1 MAQVRINDPPFELD
15 KDWAMMREGSG
26 AGQQG
31 VSFPMFEAWWKKR
44 AGIGETDLPV
54 IPLNTAQSTPY

>member
-1 MAQVRINDPPFELD
+1 MTQRPTAR
-15 KDWAMMREGSG
+15 
-26 AGQQG
+26 QQG

-54 IPLNTAQSTPY
+54 IPLNISS